1 MSISDP
7 KPTHVIAH
15 ISDTHLLGG
24 KRKLF
29 SAIDVKTTLQSVL
42 DRLVHG
48 DQKIDALVFTGDLA
62 DVAETEAYEWIR
74 DAVEPV
80 AQKLGATLIWVMGN
94 HDEREPFEHVLFGE
108 VSDGKPRD
116 RVYDI
121 DGLRIITLDSSVP
134 GYHHGDL
141 DDSQITWLAEQL
153 ATPAKHGTILALH
166 HPPIRSHNDLVR
178 MIELNNQDKL
188 AEVVRGTDVRSIL
201 GGHLHYSTFGLFEGI
216 PVAVASATCYTV
228 DMGMSKE
235 SLLSAVDGAQSIQL
249 VHLYADTVVHSV
261 VPVEQYP
268 EIASYPASLRALA
281 STMSEE
287 QLIEMVSNKNSDF
300 NRAESQASA
309 GHS

>member
-1 MSISDP
+1 MSITEP
-7 KPTHVIAH
+7 RPTHVIAH

-24 KRKLF
+24 QRKLF
-29 SAIDVKTTLQSVL
+29 SAVDVKKNLTTVL
-42 DRLVHG
+42 DRLTAG

-62 DVAETEAYEWIR
+62 DVAEVEAYEWIR

-80 AQKLGATLIWVMGN
+80 AKKLGATLIWVMGN
-94 HDEREPFEHVLFGE
+94 HDEREPFETVLFGE
-108 VSDGKPRD
+108 VSTGSPRD
-116 RVYDI
+116 RVYDVN
-121 DGLRIITLDSSVP
+121 GLRIIALDSSVP

-141 DDSQITWLAEQL
+141 EDSQIAWLAEQL
-153 ATPAKHGTILALH
+153 STPAEHGTVLALH
-166 HPPIRSHNDLVR
+166 HPPIRSHNELVR

-188 AEVVRGTDVRSIL
+188 AEAVRGTDIRSIL

-228 DMGMSKE
+228 DMGMDKE
-235 SLLSAVDGAQSIQL
+235 TLLSAVDGGQSIQL
-249 VHLYADTVVHSV
+249 VHVYEDTVVHSIV
-261 VPVEQYP
+261 SVEQYS
-268 EIASYPASLRALA
+268 EIAGYPASLRALA
-281 STMSEE
+281 ATMSEE